1 MWRVI
6 FFLGMY
12 GFLVGFICAQIVHAI
27 RSHARIGWTSSID
40 FRPKKP
46 FVWLEG
52 GVAKSVLAVVG
63 IGLIAFGWYKGEA
76 RAWGGGVFILATALT
91 YWFCIK
97 RRAVRFW

>member
-1 MWRVI
+1 V
-6 FFLGMY
+6 
-12 GFLVGFICAQIVHAI
+12 GFLSAQMVHLI
-27 RSHARIGWTSSID
+27 RSHARIGWSSSID

-63 IGLIAFGWYKGEA
+63 IGLIAFGLYRGEA